1 MDVSTPNELNRFA
14 EEVLEIMPLMV
25 REFAKREDNALIRG
39 KISCPQMVVLH
50 HTAEHGEVTVSEIA
64 KILSIEKSSASVL
77 LERLV
82 RQKMLKRRHDKK
94 DRRVVWVGVTLKGRK
109 VVSQIMGQ
117 KKESLKAIFGKVS
130 RRERAQYLNVLQKVK
145 SNLIKGVALCL
156 LSGLLFSQDAHAFL
170 WWGKKSS
177 EKSERVETSFP
188 DPQNSKKPLMLAKAY
203 EMALKRSESV
213 AITAEEIAQAQARF
227 YRSLDY
233 FLPTVNFEMTRFQ
246 QDVNDD
252 NAGGGSS
259 LNFGRQRT
267 PEKKFVFSQPLF
279 SGFKELAALQSSG
292 ADKKEQRMKWK
303 RAKELLF
310 ADVVEAYYAALNSE
324 KDLQVL
330 VAIQELMSQRMKD
343 LKERVDLGRSRESE
357 LKTTLTDIKVLESDL
372 VDAKTK
378 VRVAANLLEFY
389 LGESLQPYVLVED
402 NGEVRDMVS
411 QAVDPERRADVSAA
425 EQAYLVAQ
433 KSVVAANADF
443 FPKITLD
450 GNYYTQRVGFQSG
463 NDWDV
468 TLKFDVPV
476 FEVGQTLGDVKEA
489 VSNREKARLTWEETK
504 RMAQLEAR
512 NEREEFI
519 SSQQSEEALGDAKK
533 ASKENYEILQKEY
546 ASNLVNNLEVLD
558 ALRRYQDIERRY
570 QTAHYTTKKN
580 YWKLKLALGELRE
593 AEA

>member
-1 MDVSTPNELNRFA
+1 MSTPNELNRFA